1 MNTVPQRPGN
11 LFQVT
16 QVWVTDH
23 QRRQLAAV
31 QYTAVPRQRAHP
43 DTTRNER

>member
-1 MNTVPQRPGN
+1 MTTAPQRPGN

-23 QRRQLAAV
+23 QRWQLAAV
-31 QYTAVPRQRAHP
+31 QYTALP
-43 DTTRNER
+43 